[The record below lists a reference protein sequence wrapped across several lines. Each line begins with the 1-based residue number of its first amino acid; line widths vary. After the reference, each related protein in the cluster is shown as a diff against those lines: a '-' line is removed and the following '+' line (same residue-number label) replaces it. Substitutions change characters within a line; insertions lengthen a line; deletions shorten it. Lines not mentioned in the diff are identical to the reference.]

1 MKCFKKLKFN
11 YGMLVLLVLCFA
23 FILNFDNIKNFNW
36 NSLTETTVT
45 SNNGEAENKSI
56 DYGMSV
62 HFLDVGKADCCYI
75 ECEDKRILIDA
86 ADKEPTNAVVEYLER
101 QKVKKLDL
109 VVVSHPHRDH
119 IGQMSSVINNFK
131 IDKFIAAKVP
141 DSITPTYATYEKML
155 RTLNKNNLKI
165 EYVKSGK
172 KFEIG
177 NMKIE
182 ILAPINYHDKLNSN
196 SIVMKI
202 TYGEVSF
209 LFTGDAE
216 KPEEEDIINSGE
228 NLKSTVLKVGHHGS
242 KTSSSYNFLS
252 KVKPAYAVISVAPDK
267 SNLPKEI
274 VLNRLNKFCDKI
286 YRTDE
291 NGTVIMRTDGKKIKF
306 ETEK

>member
-1 MKCFKKLKFN
+1 MKYFKKSKFN
-11 YGMLVLLVLCFA
+11 YGILALLVLCFT
-23 FILNFDNIKNFNW
+23 FILNFESIKNFNW
-36 NSLTETTVT
+36 NSLIETTANS
-45 SNNGEAENKSI
+45 SNSETKNESF
-56 DYGMSV
+56 DLGMSV

-86 ADKEPTNAVVEYLER
+86 ADKEPTNVVVEYLER
-101 QKVKKLDL
+101 QNVKKLDL

-119 IGQMSSVINNFK
+119 IGQMSNVIDNFK
-131 IDKFIAAKVP
+131 IGKFIAAKVP
-141 DSITPTYATYEKML
+141 DNITPTYATYEKML
-155 RTLNKNNLKI
+155 RTLNKNKVKI

-182 ILAPINYHDKLNSN
+182 ILGPINYHNNLNSN

-216 KPEEEDIINSGE
+216 KPEEEDIVNSGA

-252 KVKPAYAVISVAPDK
+252 NVKPDYAVISVGPDR

-274 VLNRLNKFCDKI
+274 ILNRLNKFCNKI

-291 NGTVIMRTDGKKIKF
+291 SGTIIIRTDGKKIKF